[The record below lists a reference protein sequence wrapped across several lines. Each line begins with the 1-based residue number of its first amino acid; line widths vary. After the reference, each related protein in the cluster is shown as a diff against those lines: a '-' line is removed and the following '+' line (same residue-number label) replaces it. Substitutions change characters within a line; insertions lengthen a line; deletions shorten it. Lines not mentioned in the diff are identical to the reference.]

1 MFKNVKTKSLA
12 LLSVA
17 SAVMVA
23 AVPASADIAADIA
36 AAQTAGT
43 TNVGLAITAVVA
55 ISALVMGLG
64 LILSLLR
71 R

>member
-1 MFKNVKTKSLA
+1 MFKNVKTKTVA

-23 AVPASADIAADIA
+23 AVPASADIAADIS
-36 AAQTAGT
+36 AAQAAGT

>member
-1 MFKNVKTKSLA
+1 MFKNVKTKTVA

-23 AVPASADIAADIA
+23 AVPASADIAADIS